1 MTLLDPLADSLSKI
15 EANEVVGKREVTVN
29 PASKQIAAT
38 LRVMQKAGYV
48 GEFEFID
55 DGGAGKFNVQLL
67 GRSNKCRVVKP
78 RFSVGTKDFERWEK
92 QFLPA
97 KGFGIIIITTTQ
109 GFMSHEEAKQNHI
122 GGKLVAYVY

>member
-15 EANEVVGKREVTVN
+15 EANESAGKRQVIVQ

-38 LRVMQKAGYV
+38 LRVMQKTGYI

-67 GRSNKCRVVKP
+67 GRINKCRVIKP
-78 RFSVGTKDFERWEK
+78 RFNVGYQDFERWEK

-97 KGFGIIIITTTQ
+97 KGFGILVITTSR
-109 GFMSHEEAKQNHI
+109 GFMAHEEAKQARI
-122 GGKLVAYVY
+122 GGRLVAYVY

>member
-15 EANEVVGKREVTVN
+15 EANESAGKRQVIVQ

-38 LRVMQKAGYV
+38 LRVMQKTGYI

-67 GRSNKCRVVKP
+67 GRINKCRVIKP
-78 RFSVGTKDFERWEK
+78 RFNVGYQDFERWEK

-97 KGFGIIIITTTQ
+97 KGFGILVITT
-109 GFMSHEEAKQNHI
+109 
-122 GGKLVAYVY
+122 

>member
-15 EANEVVGKREVTVN
+15 EANEVVGNRQVIVQ

-38 LRVMQKAGYV
+38 LRVMQKAGYI

-67 GRSNKCRVVKP
+67 GRINKCRVIKP
-78 RFSVGTKDFERWEK
+78 RFNVGIKNFERWEK

-97 KGFGIIIITTTQ
+97 KGFGIIVLTTTQ
-109 GFMSHEEAKQNHI
+109 GFMSHEEAKKNKI
-122 GGKLVAYVY
+122 GGRLVAYVY